1 MAPNVVAAYHQHLFC
16 ARLDL
21 ALDDPQGGEGL
32 VVSEVFHQ
40 PFLLQAT
47 LLSESPAKPIGIGM
61 LQSRK
66 VHLNPDVSA
75 ARRMPHVSQV
85 HVQHLS
91 FHCGASK

>member
-21 ALDDPQGGEGL
+21 ALDDPQGGKGL

-47 LLSESPAKPIGIGM
+47 LLSESPANPIGIGM

-66 VHLNPDVSA
+66 VQSNPDVSA
-75 ARRMPHVSQV
+75 ALRMVHVSQV
-85 HVQHLS
+85 HVHML
-91 FHCGASK
+91 FHYGASK